1 MKISPAERALVRER
15 CGGLCAYCGIQLA
28 ERWQVD
34 HFQPVI
40 RDLEFVKR
48 DGLTQL
54 VSTNT
59 PLKPQHHN
67 LGNLLPACFP
77 CNNDKGAWGLEE
89 WRRKLSNGPA
99 VLERN
104 QPTFRH
110 SVRFGLLQIV
120 SKPIVF
126 HFETLATAAGQS
138 PAAWLASTAPAQPP
152 RARHRRKADALPGNS
167 VVRRAKYPD
176 DGVTPENLRR
186 SYPPDL

>member
-15 CGGLCAYCGIQLA
+15 CGGLCAYCGIPLA

-34 HFQPVI
+34 HFEPVI
-40 RDLEFVKR
+40 RDLKFVKR
-48 DGLTQL
+48 DGRTRL

-77 CNNDKGAWGLEE
+77 CNNDKGAWDLEE
-89 WRRKLSNGPA
+89 WRLKLANGPA

-110 SVRFGLLQIV
+110 SLRFGLLEV
-120 SKPIVF
+120 VAKPIVF

-138 PAAWLASTAPAQPP
+138 ASDWLASTAPIPP
-152 RARHRRKADALPGNS
+152 ETARRPRKADALPGNS
-167 VVRRAKYPD
+167 VVRRAERPD
-176 DGVTPENLRR
+176 DGVTPANP
-186 SYPPDL
+186 SPVMPA